1 MEGDVFQLEVPEAL
15 SGTCVARQYPRATF
29 TKDVAMEADDVE
41 FISLD
46 HPLVESLIE
55 YCLDGDRINGE
66 IATKVAATESDTPGI
81 LFNYR
86 LGYVS
91 GAGDVV
97 TEKFV
102 RLYATPDGTVTD
114 DVPELSKTV
123 APADVSTSNE
133 VEQLSSVAEHLHEET
148 NMEAWDH
155 VESFAEEARNERERE
170 IEIKR
175 KHAQRYFQEQ
185 IEEWEERLETYQTRA
200 EEGADMSA
208 PIGNAKQKLESLRR
222 ERDEELSRL
231 EEEKHVTPQE
241 PDLVTAAFVVTP
253 PNEEH

>member
-1 MEGDVFQLEVPEAL
+1 MEE
-15 SGTCVARQYPRATF
+15 
-29 TKDVAMEADDVE
+29 DDVE

-55 YCLDGDRINGE
+55 FCLDGDRIRGE
-66 IATKVAATESDTPGI
+66 IATKVAATGSHTPGI

-102 RLYATPDGTVTD
+102 RLYVTLDGTVTTD
-114 DVPELSKTV
+114 GPELSKTV
-123 APADVSTSNE
+123 APDEVASSREVERLSNE
-133 VEQLSSVAEHLHEET
+133 AETLYEAAE
-148 NMEAWDH
+148 MEAWAH
-155 VESFAEEARNERERE
+155 VESFAEEARTERERE

-175 KHAQRYFQEQ
+175 EHAERHFEEQ
-185 IEEWEERLETYQTRA
+185 IEEWEDRLKTYQERA
-200 EEGADMSA
+200 EQGADMSA
-208 PIGNAKQKLESLRR
+208 PIGNAKQKLETLRR

-231 EEEKHVTPQE
+231 KEEKHVTPQE
-241 PDLVTAAFVVTP
+241 PDLVTAAFIVSP
-253 PNEEH
+253 QSGGH

>member
-1 MEGDVFQLEVPEAL
+1 MEGDVFQLEVPDVL
-15 SGTCVARQYPRATF
+15 SGKQVARQYPRATF
-29 TKDVAMEADDVE
+29 TKDIAMEVDDVD

-55 YCLDGDRINGE
+55 FCLDSDRIGGR
-66 IATKVAATESDTPGI
+66 IATKVAANASRTPGI

-97 TEKFV
+97 TEKLV
-102 RLYATPDGTVTD
+102 RLYVTPDRTVTE

-123 APADVSTSNE
+123 SPNDVDSTRE
-133 VEQLSSVAEHLHEET
+133 IDQLSSVAQDLHEAAE
-148 NMEAWDH
+148 MEAWTH
-155 VESFAEEARNERERE
+155 VESFAEEARDERERE

-175 KHAQRYFQEQ
+175 KHAQRYFEEQ
-185 IEEWEERLETYQTRA
+185 IDEWEERLETYEKRA
-200 EEGADMSA
+200 EQGADMSA

-241 PDLVTAAFVVTP
+241 PDLVTAAFVVSP
-253 PNEEH
+253 PSGGH

>member
-1 MEGDVFQLEVPEAL
+1 MEV
-15 SGTCVARQYPRATF
+15 
-29 TKDVAMEADDVE
+29 DDVE

-55 YCLDGDRINGE
+55 FCLDSERIQGE
-66 IATKVAATESDTPGI
+66 IATKAAATASRTPGI

-102 RLYATPDGTVTD
+102 RFYVTPDSTVTT
-114 DVPELSKTV
+114 DVPELSKT
-123 APADVSTSNE
+123 AALDEISSSHE
-133 VEQLSSVAEHLHEET
+133 VGQLSSRAEDLYEAAE
-148 NMEAWDH
+148 MEAWTH
-155 VESFAEEARNERERE
+155 VESFAEEARTERERE

-175 KHAQRYFQEQ
+175 KHAERYFEEQ
-185 IEEWEERLETYQTRA
+185 IEDWEERLETYERRA
-200 EEGADMSA
+200 EQGADMSA

-222 ERDEELSRL
+222 EREEELSRL
-231 EEEKHVTPQE
+231 QEEKHVTPQE
-241 PDLVTAAFVVTP
+241 PELVTAAYIISPT
-253 PNEEH
+253 EATDR

>member
-1 MEGDVFQLEVPEAL
+1 MEGDVFQLEVPDIL
-15 SGTCVARQYPRATF
+15 SGNQVARQYPRATF
-29 TKDVAMEADDVE
+29 TKDIAMEADDVE

-55 YCLDGDRINGE
+55 FCLDNDRIRGE
-66 IATKVAATESDTPGI
+66 ITTKVAETASHTPGI

-102 RLYATPDGTVTD
+102 RLYVTPDGTVST
-114 DVPELSKTV
+114 DVPESSKTT
-123 APADVSTSNE
+123 APDDV
-133 VEQLSSVAEHLHEET
+133 LSSREVDRLSSLAEDLHEAAE
-148 NMEAWDH
+148 MEAWTH
-155 VESFAEEARNERERE
+155 VESFAEEARAERERE

-175 KHAQRYFQEQ
+175 EHAERYFEEQ
-185 IEEWEERLETYQTRA
+185 IEEWEDRLEQYQERA
-200 EEGADMSA
+200 EKGADMSA

-222 ERDEELSRL
+222 EREEELSRL

-241 PDLVTAAFVVTP
+241 PDLVTAAFVVSP
-253 PNEEH
+253 PSGGG